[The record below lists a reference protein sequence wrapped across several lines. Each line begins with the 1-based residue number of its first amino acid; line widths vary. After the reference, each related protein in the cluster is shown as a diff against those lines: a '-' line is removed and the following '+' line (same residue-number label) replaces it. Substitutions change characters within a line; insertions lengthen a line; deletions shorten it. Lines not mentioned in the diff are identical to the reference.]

1 MSFLKGFFS
10 LFDWMFP
17 KTYQEMNDDNTNRD
31 AEPSLASA
39 GSVSIGEAQ
48 NTGRD
53 EWWCDWYQCP
63 RCDLANI
70 AYDFRFCPDCGVQL
84 QWRRDHRTIDYTR
97 SISSEEWNNMIKQ
110 NKTVE
115 EVYGTVKTVTSSQ
128 FLEEMLRL
136 VPSGQFQPYAYY
148 NEDMDSIQVYF
159 KDSSSYTQP
168 LNRNVEVHLCHDS
181 NEITGATILNIKRL
195 LNKDNFDAQN

>member
-1 MSFLKGFFS
+1 MSFIKGFFS

-17 KTYQEMNDDNTNRD
+17 KTYQEMSDDLD
-31 AEPSLASA
+31 ASMQEL
-39 GSVSIGEAQ
+39 
-48 NTGRD
+48 
-53 EWWCDWYQCP
+53 
-63 RCDLANI
+63 
-70 AYDFRFCPDCGVQL
+70 YDKNGWGKYNNPINSSYNKS
-84 QWRRDHRTIDYTR
+84 IDYTR

-195 LNKDNFDAQN
+195 LNKNNFDAQN